1 MRRILKAGAER
12 GYAVA
17 SALLVLVVIALGAQ
31 VATLPTQSALTRN
44 AEAELIFRGQAYAA
58 AIKSYRT
65 AIEDDPRL
73 PQRLEDLMDDRRLNG
88 QRHIRRLYNDP
99 MTGGA
104 WNLLRDEN
112 GGIRG
117 VASRSTGAP
126 RKKAFFPKG
135 LSGFSTATTY
145 ANWRFIWDADGG

>member
-1 MRRILKAGAER
+1 MRRISKAGAER

-17 SALLVLVVIALGAQ
+17 SVLLALVVIALGAQ
-31 VATLPTQSALTRN
+31 VATIPTQSALTRN

-58 AIKSYRT
+58 AIRSYRN

-73 PQRLEDLMDDRRLNG
+73 PQNLEELLDDRRFIG
-88 QRHIRRLYNDP
+88 RRHIRRLYDDP

-104 WNLLRDEN
+104 WNVLRDED

-117 VASRSTGAP
+117 VGRQLQRHVLHPRDRGGNQTSRQTLYFALAVRSTE
-126 RKKAFFPKG
+126 
-135 LSGFSTATTY
+135 S
-145 ANWRFIWDADGG
+145 I

>member
-1 MRRILKAGAER
+1 MRRISKAGAER

-17 SALLVLVVIALGAQ
+17 SVLLALVVIALGAQ
-31 VATLPTQSALTRN
+31 VATIPTQSALTRN

-58 AIKSYRT
+58 AIRSYRN

-73 PQRLEDLMDDRRLNG
+73 PQNLEELLDDRRFIG
-88 QRHIRRLYNDP
+88 RRHIRRLYDDP

-104 WNLLRDEN
+104 WTVLRDED

-117 VASRSTGAP
+117 VASRATGAP
-126 RKKAFFPKG
+126 RKKAFFPAG
-135 LSGFSTATTY
+135 LSGFATATSYTG
-145 ANWRFIWDADGG
+145 WRFVFDADGG